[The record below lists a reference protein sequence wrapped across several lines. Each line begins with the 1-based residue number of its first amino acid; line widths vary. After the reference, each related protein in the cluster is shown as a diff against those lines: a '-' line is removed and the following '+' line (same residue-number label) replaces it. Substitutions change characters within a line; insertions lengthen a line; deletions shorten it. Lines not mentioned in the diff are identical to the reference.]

1 MPVKYHLKKREAL
14 ETGLP
19 RVVRALLLKA
29 SREAAMSDIPETV
42 RIHTVRKGLKRAR
55 AIHKLAWPAP
65 DEAKHGLDQAWLR
78 DLGRSL
84 SQARDADVLVE
95 TLRRLAPRNV
105 TDSDADG
112 AGDPVLEELLRL
124 RHEAHLDSPPS
135 RLLHQVAPE
144 LIAKAREW
152 DAASWMPIEAHPI
165 RDALTPGIGSY
176 WSALDDVVLSPTGE
190 RFHTLRKR
198 VKDLGYQ
205 MDFMGRRVAASGKR
219 LRRRADRLSELLGW
233 HHDLWVFEDRV
244 AAMEGMSTVVRDS
257 WERMI
262 ETEGRPLE
270 QRALAKADSLRRAL
284 ARKVGEQKPGQRG

>member
-1 MPVKYHLKKREAL
+1 VKHHLKKQEAF
-14 ETGLP
+14 EAGLQ
-19 RVVRALLLKA
+19 RVVRALLLEA
-29 SREAAMSDIPETV
+29 SREAAMDDIPETV

-55 AIHKLAWPAP
+55 AIHKLARPGF
-65 DEAKHGLDQAWLR
+65 DETQYDRDQAWFR
-78 DLGRSL
+78 DCGRRL
-84 SQARDADVLVE
+84 SGARDVDVLVE
-95 TLRRLAPRNV
+95 THRRLAPRFV
-105 TDSDADG
+105 TNTDADG

-124 RHEAHLDSPPS
+124 RPEAHLDSSPN
-135 RLLHQVAPE
+135 RLLHQVAQE

-152 DAASWMPIEAHPI
+152 DAASWVPIEAHLI
-165 RDALTPGIGSY
+165 GDALIPGIGSY
-176 WSALDDVVLSPTGE
+176 WSALDDVVRSPTGE

-219 LRRRADRLSELLGW
+219 LRRRADRLGELLGW

-244 AAMEGMSTVVRDS
+244 AAMDGMSTVVRDS
-257 WERMI
+257 WERII

-284 ARKVGEQKPGQRG
+284 ARKVGEQKPGQQG

>member
-1 MPVKYHLKKREAL
+1 MPVKYHLKKLEAL

-29 SREAAMSDIPETV
+29 SREAAMSGIPETV
-42 RIHTVRKGLKRAR
+42 RIHTVRKRLKRAR

-65 DEAKHGLDQAWLR
+65 DEAKHCLDQAWLR

-84 SQARDADVLVE
+84 SQARDVDVLVE
-95 TLRRLAPRNV
+95 THRRLASRNV

-112 AGDPVLEELLRL
+112 AEDPVLEELLRL
-124 RHEAHLDSPPS
+124 RHEAHLDSPLS
-135 RLLHQVAPE
+135 GLLHQVAPE

-152 DAASWMPIEAHPI
+152 DAASWVPIEAHPI

-176 WSALDDVVLSPTGE
+176 WSALDDVVRSPTGE

-205 MDFMGRRVAASGKR
+205 MDFMGRRIAASGKR

-233 HHDLWVFEDRV
+233 HHDLWVFQDRL
-244 AAMEGMSTVVRDS
+244 AAMDGMSTVVRDS

-284 ARKVGEQKPGQRG
+284 ARMVGEQKPGQQG